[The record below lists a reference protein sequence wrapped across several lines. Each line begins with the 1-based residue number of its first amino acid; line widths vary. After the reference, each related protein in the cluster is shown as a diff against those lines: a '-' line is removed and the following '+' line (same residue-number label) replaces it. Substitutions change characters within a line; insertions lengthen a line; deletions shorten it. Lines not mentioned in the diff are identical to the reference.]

1 MDFLEHLPSTSAYHA
16 ALAQDE
22 ELAGELVES
31 GDEQAVKPRP
41 PDLTEWGP
49 DVQVL
54 AEVRD
59 LLASLLAVTVKANG
73 GKPPKPTPYP
83 RPETALQRVK
93 QRVRFA
99 RHSELVRRVLPGR
112 SE

>member
-1 MDFLEHLPSTSAYHA
+1 MDFLEHLPSTAAYHA

-22 ELAGELVES
+22 ELAREVVES
-31 GDEQAVKPRP
+31 GDESAARPRP

-59 LLASLLAVTVKANG
+59 LLASLLVVTVRANG
-73 GKPPKPTPYP
+73 GKPPKPKPYP

-93 QRVRFA
+93 RRTRVL